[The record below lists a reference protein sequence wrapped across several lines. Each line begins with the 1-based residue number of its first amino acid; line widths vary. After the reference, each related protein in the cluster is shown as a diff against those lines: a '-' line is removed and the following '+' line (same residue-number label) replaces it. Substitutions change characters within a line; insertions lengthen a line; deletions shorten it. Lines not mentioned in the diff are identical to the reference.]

1 MSFDDDPKSILEV
14 VPKLSELLAVKLRVH
29 IMLAFKGEE
38 PDFSDQQLY
47 YFLGYTTAYSDIL
60 AQRAGGESGGSVAI
74 SIAVN
79 ALQNLFGNEAGQ
91 RLFSIVERYMSS
103 SERPT
108 EFDDGLTGGAED
120 AIAWVNEQQ
129 SVGIGK
135 NFVSFFQI
143 VEGS

>member
-1 MSFDDDPKSILEV
+1 MSLDDDPKSILKV
-14 VPKLSELLAVKLRVH
+14 VPNLSELLAEKLRVH

-60 AQRAGGESGGSVAI
+60 AQHAGGESGGSVAI
-74 SIAVN
+74 SITVT

-91 RLFSIVERYMSS
+91 RFFSVVERCMSS

-108 EFDDGLTGGAED
+108 EFNDGLTGGAED
-120 AIAWVNEQQ
+120 AIEWVNEKQ
-129 SVGIGK
+129 SIGIGK
-135 NFVSFFQI
+135 NFVSFFRI
-143 VEGS
+143 VEGT